1 MRRQVVRDAT
11 HSRKTPVVVSVSK
24 LVSVVGDTD
33 GHDADNIRK
42 TRALSH
48 SLLSPHAGKDRDHE
62 TAGHRRSFRRRNFG
76 SEFGMRRADRQTA
89 IRRSS
94 EVDYSAVRQNK
105 ARPSAAAAGGYIH
118 MSACII

>member
-1 MRRQVVRDAT
+1 MYP
-11 HSRKTPVVVSVSK
+11 RKTVVSVSK
-24 LVSVVGDTD
+24 LLSVVSDTD

-42 TRALSH
+42 TLSH
-48 SLLSPHAGKDRDHE
+48 SLLSPRAGEDKDHE

-76 SEFGMRRADRQTA
+76 SEFGMRQADRQTA

-105 ARPSAAAAGGYIH
+105 ARPSAAAAGEHIH